1 MQDYAERMTTFVSE
15 QFAYDHLPL
24 RLQGVAKPFYDL
36 ALTLV
41 GQARAGHVRD
51 TDALEDSIARLA
63 GSRTLAIISVDKPL
77 PHMRTAN

>member
-41 GQARAGHVRD
+41 GQARAGPPQIGRAHV
-51 TDALEDSIARLA
+51 
-63 GSRTLAIISVDKPL
+63 
-77 PHMRTAN
+77 